1 MRVRSRSRPPQ
12 CTFRLI
18 RRMDILTF
26 LRSHLLDAIVVFAY
40 LAVVLYLGRAG
51 AKTTGSQEG
60 FFLANR
66 SLGKLYQFFLNF
78 GQSTDPQGAVSTASV
93 VYQQGVSGVWLLLQ
107 SLFMNPYYW
116 FMNLWFRRARL
127 VTVADLFEDRL
138 ASRSLAVFYAAFQI
152 FTAVVIVKGF
162 SNFIAYKVTA
172 SLLVKPETAWSPAE
186 RQSVLD
192 YQQMKRLEHEAK
204 VAPLTTELKARLDRL
219 HDADARG
226 TLHSY
231 ITVLQ
236 PLPFYFAYV
245 SFLGLYIVLGG
256 MGATVRN
263 EALQGSLMLVFSVML
278 IPVGLHAIGGW
289 HQLALKVPPEMFDLF
304 GNAAS
309 QVTGGTLLAILF
321 VSIIQGHANINNMSV
336 AGSAR
341 SEFAARFGAVSGT
354 YAKRVM
360 ITLWAFTG
368 LIAIA
373 LFSGLRALS
382 DPDMTWGTMSGQL
395 LGPGFLG
402 LMLAGVLAGNMST
415 GAAHT
420 MSISGL
426 FVRNVHRYLRPN
438 LSERQSVAAGRWA
451 IVVSLALSIGSAL
464 AMTSAFSITQ
474 LFLLMNVPFGAAILM
489 IFLWRRL
496 TAPAVWTAVIMSAL
510 VTLAIPFAVAKI
522 PLLAQ
527 QPALVKLAHTA
538 PPAKPEPIFFE
549 SVVRARADDLA
560 SPLIGRGRFHAELF
574 LLHLAG
580 FDLANWPASARFAA
594 RFVVSGMLPF
604 LFLIGVSLFTRGPPR
619 DLVDRFYGKMQTPVG
634 DTPELETSAVAATL
648 ANPRRLEHTKLFPNS
663 SWELMKW
670 RREDALGFFACCAIS
685 GAILGA
691 FMLVLH
697 SAAR

>member
-1 MRVRSRSRPPQ
+1 MA
-12 CTFRLI
+12 
-18 RRMDILTF
+18 ILTF
-26 LRSHLLDAIVVFAY
+26 LRAHWLDTLVVVAY
-40 LAVVLYLGRAG
+40 LSVVLWLGRAG
-51 AKTTGSQEG
+51 AKSTGSQEG

-78 GQSTDPQGAVSTASV
+78 GQSTDPQGAISTASV

-152 FTAVVIVKGF
+152 FTAVMVVKGF

-172 SLLVKPETAWSPAE
+172 SLVVKPEAAWSPAE

-192 YQQMKRLEHEAK
+192 YQEMKRLEHDTK
-204 VAPLTTELKARLDRL
+204 TAPLAPALKERLDRL

-236 PLPFYFAYV
+236 PLPFYVAYV

-278 IPVGLHAIGGW
+278 IPAGLHAMGGW
-289 HQLALKVPPEMFDLF
+289 RQLAVKVPPEMFDLF

-368 LIAIA
+368 LIAMA
-373 LFSGLRALS
+373 LFSGGRALS
-382 DPDMTWGTMSGQL
+382 DPDMAWGALSGQL

-426 FVRNVHRYLRPN
+426 FVRNVHRYLRAD
-438 LSERQSVAAGRWA
+438 LSERQSVTAGRWA

-464 AMTSAFSITQ
+464 TMTSAFSVTQ

-510 VTLAIPFAVAKI
+510 ITLVIPFAVTKI
-522 PLLAQ
+522 PALAQ
-527 QPALVKLAHTA
+527 HPALVELAHTA
-538 PPAKPEPIFFE
+538 PGAKPEPIFFE
-549 SVVRARADDLA
+549 AAIHTRADDLT
-560 SPLIGRGRFHAELF
+560 SPLIGQGRFHAELF
-574 LLHLAG
+574 LLHLARC
-580 FDLANWPASARFAA
+580 DLANWPASARFTA
-594 RFVVSGMLPF
+594 RFVVSGVLPF
-604 LFLIGVSLFTRGPPR
+604 LFLIAVSLVTRGPPR
-619 DLVDRFYGKMQTPVG
+619 ELVDRFYGKMQTPVG
-634 DTPELETSAVAATL
+634 LTPELEASAVADTFAH
-648 ANPRRLEHTKLFPNS
+648 PRRLEHTKLFPGS
-663 SWELMKW
+663 AWELMKW
-670 RREDALGFFACCAIS
+670 RREDAVGFFACCAIS

-691 FMLVLH
+691 FILVLR
-697 SAAR
+697 AAAT

>member
-1 MRVRSRSRPPQ
+1 
-12 CTFRLI
+12 
-18 RRMDILTF
+18 MDILSF
-26 LRSHLLDAIVVFAY
+26 IRLHLLDALVVFAY
-40 LAVVLYLGRAG
+40 LGVVLYLGRAS
-51 AKTTGSQEG
+51 AKTTGNQEG

-93 VYQQGVSGVWLLLQ
+93 VYQQGASGVWLLLQ
-107 SLFMNPYYW
+107 TLFMNPYYW

-152 FTAVVIVKGF
+152 FTAVVVVKGF

-172 SLLVKPETAWSPAE
+172 SLLVKPEAAWSPIE

-192 YQQMKRLEHEAK
+192 YHEMKRLEHDAK
-204 VAPLTTELKARLDRL
+204 LAPLAPPVRTRLDAL

-236 PLPFYFAYV
+236 PLPFYIAYV

-256 MGATVRN
+256 MSATVRN

-289 HQLALKVPPEMFDLF
+289 HALAVKVPPEMFDLF
-304 GNAAS
+304 GNATS

-354 YAKRVM
+354 YAKRIM

-368 LIAIA
+368 LIAMA
-373 LFSGLRALS
+373 LFSGPNALS
-382 DPDMTWGTMSGQL
+382 DPDTTWGTLSRQL

-426 FVRNVHRYLRPN
+426 FVRNVNRYLRPD
-438 LSERQSVAAGRWA
+438 LSERQSVTAGRWA
-451 IVVSLALSIGSAL
+451 IVVSLAVSIWSAL

-496 TAPAVWTAVIMSAL
+496 TVPAVWSAVIMSAL
-510 VTLAIPFAVAKI
+510 LTLGAPFFVSRIPA
-522 PLLAQ
+522 LAQ
-527 QPALVKLAHTA
+527 HPTLVALAQTA
-538 PPAKPEPIFFE
+538 PGAKPEPVFFE
-549 SVVRARADDLA
+549 SVVHARADDLS
-560 SPLIGRGRFHAELF
+560 SPLAGRGRFHAELF
-574 LLHLAG
+574 LLHAAG
-580 FDLANWPASARFAA
+580 LDLANWSASARFSA
-594 RFVVSGMLPF
+594 RFVVSGLLPF
-604 LFLIGVSLFTRGPPR
+604 IFLIGVSLFTRGPPAE
-619 DLVDRFYGKMQTPVG
+619 LVDRFYGKMQTPVG
-634 DTPELETSAVAATL
+634 ATPELEAIAVAETARD
-648 ANPRRLEHTKLFPNS
+648 PRRLEHTKLFPGS
-663 SWELMKW
+663 SWELMRW
-670 RREDALGFFACCAIS
+670 RREDALGFFVCCAIS
-685 GAILGA
+685 GIILGA
-691 FMLVLH
+691 FMLVLR
-697 SAAR
+697 AASGG

>member
-1 MRVRSRSRPPQ
+1 ME
-12 CTFRLI
+12 
-18 RRMDILTF
+18 ILHF
-26 LRSHLLDAIVVFAY
+26 LRQHLLDALVVFVY
-40 LAVVLYLGRAG
+40 LAFVLYLGRAG
-51 AKTTGSQEG
+51 AKSTASQEG

-93 VYQQGVSGVWLLLQ
+93 VYQQGASGVWLLLQ
-107 SLFMNPYYW
+107 TLFMNPYYW

-172 SLLVKPETAWSPAE
+172 SLIVKPEAAWSPPE
-186 RQSVLD
+186 RQSVQD
-192 YQQMKRLEHEAK
+192 YQEMKRLEHDATRT
-204 VAPLTTELKARLDRL
+204 PLSPELKTRLDAL

-226 TLHSY
+226 ALHSY

-256 MGATVRN
+256 MSATVRN
-263 EALQGSLMLVFSVML
+263 EALQGSLMFVFSIML

-289 HQLALKVPPEMFDLF
+289 HQLAVKVPPAMFELF

-309 QVTGGTLLAILF
+309 QVTGATLVAILF
-321 VSIIQGHANINNMSV
+321 VSLIQAHANINNMSV

-368 LIAIA
+368 LIAMA
-373 LFSGLRALS
+373 LFQGPQALS
-382 DPDMTWGTMSGQL
+382 DPDMAWGSLSRQL

-426 FVRNVHRYLRPN
+426 FVRNVHRYVRPD
-438 LSERQSVAAGRWA
+438 LSERQAVTAGRWT
-451 IVVSLALSIGSAL
+451 IVVSLAISIWSAL
-464 AMTSAFSITQ
+464 AMTSAFTVTQ

-489 IFLWRRL
+489 VFLWRRL
-496 TAPAVWTAVIMSAL
+496 TAAGVWSAVIMSAL
-510 VTLAIPFAVAKI
+510 VTLVIPFAAAKI
-522 PLLAQ
+522 PALAA
-527 QPALVKLAHTA
+527 QPALVELAHTA
-538 PPAKPEPIFFE
+538 PGTRPEPLYFE
-549 SVVRARADDLA
+549 SVVHARPDDLA
-560 SPLIGRGRFHAELF
+560 SPFVGRGRFHAELF
-574 LLHLAG
+574 LLHLG
-580 FDLANWPASARFAA
+580 GLNLAEWPASARFAA
-594 RFVVSGMLPF
+594 RFTVSGLLPF
-604 LFLIGVSLFTRGPPR
+604 IFLIAVSLCTKGPPQEV
-619 DLVDRFYGKMQTPVG
+619 VDRFYGKMQTPVG
-634 DTPELETSAVAATL
+634 VTPELEIAAMAETVRD
-648 ANPRRLEHTKLFPNS
+648 PRRLEHTKLFPNS
-663 SWELMKW
+663 NWEFMKW
-670 RREDALGFFACCAIS
+670 RRADTLGFLVCCAIS
-685 GAILGA
+685 GAILII
-691 FMLVLH
+691 FMLVLR
-697 SAAR
+697 AAAAG